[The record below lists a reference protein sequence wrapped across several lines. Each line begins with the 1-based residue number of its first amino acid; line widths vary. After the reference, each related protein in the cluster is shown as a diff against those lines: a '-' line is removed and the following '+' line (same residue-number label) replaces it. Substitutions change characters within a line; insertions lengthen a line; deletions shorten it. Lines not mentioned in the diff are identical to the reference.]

1 MIEKIEDNE
10 LIINV
15 KFKNSNLKILNNEG
29 IKNTNIN
36 KKEINSKKKMKK
48 AKWSDFCNELFNSRF
63 LELSFIVLILNNM
76 I

>member
-48 AKWSDFCNELFNSRF
+48 AK
-63 LELSFIVLILNNM
+63 
-76 I
+76 